1 MDGQTPVSSSAA
13 GSEPRATCYRCMR
26 PASVCYCR
34 ALPSLATS
42 TRVVILQHPRERDMP
57 IGTARMA
64 SLALRDSELH
74 VGVRWDEHPRL
85 RAALS
90 DPARPPLLLYP
101 GPGAKDILAEPP
113 RGPVTL
119 VVVDGTWSQARV
131 LVRESPILR
140 ALPRYAFT
148 TPEPT
153 HYRIRREPRPEYCST
168 IEALMHV
175 LGVLEED
182 PARFRA
188 LLDPMHAM
196 IDAQLEAYARSR
208 GRAVRR
214 VQKKRPPRRPLSNE
228 MLARWDDLVVLV
240 ADGNGWSYGGVD
252 RGPDELVHVVLHRVA
267 TGETWARVIAPSVLS
282 PTAPR
287 HVQLSEEVL
296 RGGGDRVAVMAE
308 LSSTLA
314 PTDIVCTWGP
324 YSIERT
330 RRSGGVLPERS
341 LDLRECARNFAS
353 AKLGTLEAYA
363 ATIGPPPVPIA
374 DGRAGVR
381 AALLAR
387 ILEAWRTLG

>member
-1 MDGQTPVSSSAA
+1 
-13 GSEPRATCYRCMR
+13 MR

-34 ALPSLATS
+34 ALPSLSTE

-101 GPGAKDILAEPP
+101 GPEAKDILTEPP

-131 LVRESPILR
+131 IVRENPILR
-140 ALPRYAFT
+140 ALPRYAFS
-148 TPEPT
+148 TPEPS

-175 LGVLEED
+175 LGVLERD
-182 PARFRA
+182 PHRFRA

-196 IDAQLEAYARSR
+196 IDAQLEAYERSQ

-214 VQKKRPPRRPLSNE
+214 VKRVRPPRRPLSKQI
-228 MLARWDDLVVLV
+228 LARFDDLVVLV
-240 ADGNGWSYGGVD
+240 ADGNGWSYGGVE

-267 TGETWARVIAPSVLS
+267 TNETWARVIAPSVLS

-287 HVQLSEEVL
+287 HVQLSEDVL
-296 RGGGDRVAVMAE
+296 RAGGDRAQVMAE
-308 LSSTLA
+308 LSSRLA
-314 PTDIVCTWGP
+314 PSDVVCTWGP
-324 YSIERT
+324 YSVDRT
-330 RRSGGVLPERS
+330 RRSGGVLPERW
-341 LDLRECARNFAS
+341 LDLRDCARSFAS
-353 AKLGTLEAYA
+353 AKIGTLENYA
-363 ATIGPPPVPIA
+363 TAFGPAPAPIA

-381 AALLAR
+381 AALLAH
-387 ILEAWRTLG
+387 ILHSWRALDRPGASRRD